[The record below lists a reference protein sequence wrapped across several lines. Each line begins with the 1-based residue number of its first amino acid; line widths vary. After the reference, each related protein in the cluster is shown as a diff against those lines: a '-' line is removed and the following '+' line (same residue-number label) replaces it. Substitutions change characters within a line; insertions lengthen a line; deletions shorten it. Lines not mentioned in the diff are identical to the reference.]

1 MRVTDRSSWMTLF
14 QARRQGAVC
23 MCGACAVLA
32 PQGSTQHSVEW
43 HAPAGATA
51 SQRFCISAALSM
63 LDTTHD
69 THASADTGI
78 TGNPLVHG
86 STGSVLHRDPSSSR
100 P

>member
-1 MRVTDRSSWMTLF
+1 
-14 QARRQGAVC
+14 